1 MIKYKELKELTH
13 KIAYHSEMCGYYKTQ
28 VKVYKQELKTANEED
43 AEIFKRLI
51 EVTKE
56 QLKYQ
61 EDKLYE
67 CIEEIKKLE
76 FPKGVK
82 HE

>member
-1 MIKYKELKELTH
+1 MIKYKELKELVH
-13 KIAYHSEMCGYYKTQ
+13 KIAYHSEMCGYYKAQ
-28 VKVYKQELKTANEED
+28 VKTYKQGLKDANEED
-43 AEIFKRLI
+43 TEIFTRLI

-61 EDKLYE
+61 EDKLCE
-67 CIEEIKKLE
+67 CIEETKKLE